1 MYFKKL
7 ELVGF
12 KSFFDKTTLNFE
24 PGITAIVGPNGC
36 GKCLSA
42 FSKVCLSDGSRV
54 KIKDLVDLAIKNA
67 SKIEKIEDGLVA
79 YCDLSQISVLSLNP
93 QNLKIE
99 PKPIYAF
106 IKRRAPKYLLE
117 IKTKSGKTVV
127 TTHYHPFFSIKDGQI
142 VDLKAEQLKIGVRI
156 AVPRI
161 LVPIR
166 TNSKFDLF
174 QILKKFSYKD
184 RMYVPYSQELSNF
197 LSSIKTNY
205 ATYADM
211 SNTLKINQLAVKS
224 ALDGQAMNI
233 TSFVTI
239 LENAKISEIPEFV
252 KSLKSRS
259 SGKIILPREMN
270 TAIAKFLGY
279 FVSEGWV
286 NKNGQIWFVNGEEAV
301 INDYI
306 LNTKSAFSVET
317 HIFNHGP
324 NAKDVIIY
332 SSALGKFLE
341 KAFGLVIGSRS
352 KDKKIPSQIFSS
364 NNETITSF
372 LSALFEGDGYVSVDR
387 RGSGD
392 YFEYSTASKS
402 LAEGVSSL
410 LLRLGVFSVIRECKK
425 AATNTELKK
434 KNRYYSVFV
443 YGIDN
448 IKKLAHCLKF
458 VGKKSEKLER
468 IKLLD
473 LKPNPNLDLIPEVN
487 SLFKNLIKLSG
498 IKVKRF
504 KKISPKLVS
513 YYENRCLPS
522 RQGLLEALSIIAEH
536 SSLTGLAKTIYD
548 YLKLLTNSDI
558 YWDEIVSI
566 KKIYSEKWVYDL
578 SILDTHNFIAEDII
592 VHNSNIFDAIRWVLG
607 EQSIKALR
615 GSQMEDVIF
624 NGTDS
629 KEPLSMAEVS
639 LTFDNDKRFL
649 SVDQSEVV
657 ITRRIFRSGESEYL
671 LNKTLVRLKDILDL
685 FMGTGIGAENYSL
698 VEQGKIDLV
707 LSSRPEDR
715 RLIFDEA
722 AGITKYKVQ
731 KKEALRRLEETEQN
745 LLRIN
750 DIIAEVKR
758 QIGSLERQA
767 NKARRYKEIFEE
779 LKQKEIS
786 LAILEENE
794 LIAQKDNIINQL
806 NGLQVAED
814 RLLNIIQEHESKIN
828 THRTDLKAMEDNI
841 MTLKNRILNL
851 DNLVLANEE
860 RINFNKEKT
869 AELDENQKYL
879 QAQIEQTKK
888 RLVLDEEKL
897 NNLKF
902 EHDNI
907 TKNIEAKK
915 LLLKEKEGHLSNLDF
930 SIRTSLENVAKT
942 KRNILELAT
951 KLTQANNQIADLSS
965 KQQIYLARKKR
976 LEVEKSKV
984 GEEKAQVKSN
994 LDNLVIELKDL
1005 EKTFQDLS
1013 IKINNTRY
1021 EQEQESLSLNN
1032 INVDIDSL
1040 EKEKLTLQSHK
1051 EFLERLKTKYEDISE
1066 SMNAVVYLDKPP
1078 RDKVTGLVV
1087 RIKDYFPITSAD
1099 KQALESAGFKLSGE
1113 AKPIDLDTQKIIQ
1126 KLEKIGENLNALENT
1141 KKASLARI
1149 EELNRTV
1156 HNLQEESHN
1165 QEIALSNRRASH
1177 NTILEQFNKINEE
1190 EEVIAIELSDVGS
1203 ELATLEKKI
1212 TGLQPQLSGLDKEQ
1226 KDSEDLILHEQ
1237 DNIDLNHKTKE
1248 EVLVMIA
1255 QTKTELEGL
1264 GKRLDSDQ
1272 ATLKILD
1279 GTYEQDK
1286 ESLLNLERQMKENN
1300 TKRENLV
1307 LEIKNLE
1314 AKIEQAHLDIE
1325 CQNKN
1330 LKETEDKYKE
1340 ISEGVSD
1347 AIEKMES
1354 DRKELD
1360 TLKNKLYELQMQN
1373 KDVDFKITSIK
1384 DRILQAYKIDLDT
1397 SCGILPETDKNI
1409 LLQDIQRLKEKL
1421 DSCGTVNLV
1430 AIEEYDELKKRYD
1443 FLTQQQNDLVCAK
1456 ESVHEAILKIN
1467 RTTKKM
1473 FLETFERVRQEFRNY
1488 FKLLFNGGDAQ
1499 VFLIDEQ
1506 DPLESGIEIICRP
1519 PGKKLQNVLLL
1530 SGGEKSLSA
1539 IALIFAIFKVKP
1551 SPFCVLDEIDA
1562 SLDEANVDRF
1572 SRILQEFVKD
1582 SQFIVITHN
1591 KRTIVNADVMYGIT
1605 MQDSGVSKIVS
1616 VKFAENR
1623 TIKDKE
1629 PDAAV
1634 AEAV

>member
-1 MYFKKL
+1 
-7 ELVGF
+7 
-12 KSFFDKTTLNFE
+12 
-24 PGITAIVGPNGC
+24 
-36 GKCLSA
+36 
-42 FSKVCLSDGSRV
+42 
-54 KIKDLVDLAIKNA
+54 
-67 SKIEKIEDGLVA
+67 
-79 YCDLSQISVLSLNP
+79 
-93 QNLKIE
+93 
-99 PKPIYAF
+99 
-106 IKRRAPKYLLE
+106 
-117 IKTKSGKTVV
+117 
-127 TTHYHPFFSIKDGQI
+127 
-142 VDLKAEQLKIGVRI
+142 
-156 AVPRI
+156 
-161 LVPIR
+161 
-166 TNSKFDLF
+166 
-174 QILKKFSYKD
+174 
-184 RMYVPYSQELSNF
+184 
-197 LSSIKTNY
+197 
-205 ATYADM
+205 
-211 SNTLKINQLAVKS
+211 
-224 ALDGQAMNI
+224 
-233 TSFVTI
+233 
-239 LENAKISEIPEFV
+239 
-252 KSLKSRS
+252 
-259 SGKIILPREMN
+259 
-270 TAIAKFLGY
+270 
-279 FVSEGWV
+279 
-286 NKNGQIWFVNGEEAV
+286 AV
-301 INDYI
+301 IIDYI
-306 LNTKSAFSVET
+306 LNTKSAFRVET
-317 HIFNHGP
+317 HIFNHGS

-364 NNETITSF
+364 DNETITSF

-387 RGSGD
+387 PGSGD
-392 YFEYSTASKS
+392 YFEYLTASKS

-536 SSLTGLAKTIYD
+536 AQLSGLAKCIFD
-548 YLKLLTNSDI
+548 YLKRLANSDI

-566 KKIYSEKWVYDL
+566 KKVYSEKWVYDL
-578 SILDTHNFIAEDII
+578 SILDTHNFIAQDII

-629 KEPLSMAEVS
+629 KEPLGMAEVS
-639 LTFDNDKRFL
+639 LTLDKDNRFF
-649 SVDQSEVV
+649 SVDQNEVV

-671 LNKTLVRLKDILDL
+671 LNKTPVRLKDILEL
-685 FMGTGIGAENYSL
+685 LMGTGIGAENYSL

-745 LLRIN
+745 LLRVN

-779 LKQKEIS
+779 LKQKEIN
-786 LAILEENE
+786 LAFFQKTELMLE
-794 LIAQKDNIINQL
+794 KDNIINQL
-806 NGLQVAED
+806 NELQVAED
-814 RLLNIIQEHESKIN
+814 RLLNMIQEHESKVS

-841 MTLKNRILNL
+841 MALKNQILNL
-851 DNLVLANEE
+851 DNLISANEE
-860 RINFNKEKT
+860 RINFNQEKT
-869 AELDENQKYL
+869 AELDVNQKYL
-879 QAQIEQTKK
+879 QAQIEQTKN

-897 NNLKF
+897 NNLKI

-907 TKNIEAKK
+907 NKNIETKK
-915 LLLKEKEGHLSNLDF
+915 LLLKVKEPQLSNLRS
-930 SIRTSLENVAKT
+930 SIKTSLENIAKAR
-942 KRNILELAT
+942 RNILELVS
-951 KLTQANNQIADLSS
+951 KLVQVKNQIADLTA

-976 LEVEKSKV
+976 LEIERSKV
-984 GEEKAQVKSN
+984 GEEKALFKNN
-994 LDNLVIELKDL
+994 LDELVIELKDL
-1005 EKTFQDLS
+1005 ERAFEDLNLKITNIKT
-1013 IKINNTRY
+1013 
-1021 EQEQESLSLNN
+1021 EQERENLSLNN

-1040 EKEKLTLQSHK
+1040 EKERLTLQSHK

-1078 RDKVTGLVV
+1078 LDKVTGLVIK
-1087 RIKDYFPITSAD
+1087 IKDYPEINSSD
-1099 KQALESAGFKLSGE
+1099 KQTLESARFKLSGE
-1113 AKPIDLDTQKIIQ
+1113 AKPIDLDTQKISE

-1141 KKASLARI
+1141 KKASQRRI
-1149 EELNRTV
+1149 EELNITI
-1156 HNLQEESHN
+1156 HNLLDESRN
-1165 QEIALSNRRASH
+1165 QEIALSNRRTSY
-1177 NTILEQFNKINEE
+1177 NSILEQFNKINEE
-1190 EEVIAIELSDVGS
+1190 EEVIAVELSDVGS
-1203 ELATLEKKI
+1203 ELATLEEKI

-1237 DNIDLNHKTKE
+1237 NNIDLNNKTKE
-1248 EVLVMIA
+1248 EVVVMLT

-1264 GKRLDSDQ
+1264 SKRLDSDQ
-1272 ATLKILD
+1272 ATLKILE

-1286 ESLLNLERQMKENN
+1286 ESFLNLERQMKENDA
-1300 TKRENLV
+1300 KREAMV

-1314 AKIEQAHLDIE
+1314 TKIEQAHLDIE
-1325 CQNKN
+1325 AQNKN
-1330 LKETEDKYKE
+1330 LKEREDKYKE
-1340 ISEGVSD
+1340 ISEGVGD

-1360 TLKNKLYELQMQN
+1360 TLKNRLYELQMQN

-1384 DRILQAYKIDLDT
+1384 DRILQAYKIDLSV

-1409 LLQDIQRLKEKL
+1409 LLQDIQRLKDKL
-1421 DSCGTVNLV
+1421 DACGTVNLV

-1443 FLTQQQNDLVCAK
+1443 FLTQQQNDL
-1456 ESVHEAILKIN
+1456 
-1467 RTTKKM
+1467 
-1473 FLETFERVRQEFRNY
+1473 
-1488 FKLLFNGGDAQ
+1488 
-1499 VFLIDEQ
+1499 
-1506 DPLESGIEIICRP
+1506 
-1519 PGKKLQNVLLL
+1519 
-1530 SGGEKSLSA
+1530 
-1539 IALIFAIFKVKP
+1539 
-1551 SPFCVLDEIDA
+1551 
-1562 SLDEANVDRF
+1562 
-1572 SRILQEFVKD
+1572 
-1582 SQFIVITHN
+1582 
-1591 KRTIVNADVMYGIT
+1591 
-1605 MQDSGVSKIVS
+1605 
-1616 VKFAENR
+1616 
-1623 TIKDKE
+1623 
-1629 PDAAV
+1629 
-1634 AEAV
+1634 